1 MQSAKYQEYDNQFAH
16 TNVYGHALDLLVRN
30 RSLSPTGTEVIHLDI
45 GCGFGR
51 IAEPLVDATDLSYVG
66 VDLHE
71 SGLASLRERGFETHR
86 VDLSDK
92 SLADNLLSIVGDRKI
107 ASISLL
113 DTLEHLSD
121 GDTVLSVLGD
131 LASNHKALVVISV
144 PNVAHRD
151 IGFKLAFGRWDYTAA
166 GLLDY
171 THVRLFS
178 AEGLDRVLRHAGLHS
193 VAHYH
198 VRATNSDQAFPSSH
212 PALASGTMLNGLL
225 QTMRAKV
232 DDNADVNQF
241 VHACLAG
248 PKIANDVYVERKED
262 RPFLSIV
269 TRTQGKRIHCLEE
282 LGVTLAG
289 QSCTDF
295 EWIITGHR
303 LNVDRQIAVEQVIDD
318 LPGWLREKTRLL
330 LVNDGNRTRP
340 LNEGFSA
347 ASGQYIS
354 IMDDDDVPLGHWIE
368 TFKKMSEN
376 KPGCLLRAA
385 PVRQD
390 AETVVI
396 NGVQGLRSTS
406 GFDRCFP
413 SEFELFDHL
422 RVNRT
427 PNMALAFPRGIFHD
441 LHIKFDESLTTTED
455 WDFIMRVA
463 GVVGVASSPTI
474 TSVYRWW
481 GNEHS
486 SRTDHP
492 QEEWKQNY
500 QRILQKMDSEMVLY
514 PAGTARRIREIC
526 DARDAAQRN
535 APQADGI
542 ALQKLLE
549 VRDLLDSTSWRATA
563 FVRVLRRFTGAR
575 PISLGACL
583 GMTPE
588 QLEEVKRAILSSR
601 SWRIA
606 SPLRAVKLMLT
617 AKK

>member
-1 MQSAKYQEYDNQFAH
+1 MQSKKYHEYDNQFVH
-16 TNVYGHALDLLVRN
+16 TNVYGHAFDLLVRN
-30 RSLSPTGTEVIHLDI
+30 RSSSQVGTEVIHLDI

-51 IAEPLVDATDLSYVG
+51 IAEPLVEANDISYVG
-66 VDLHE
+66 VDLEE
-71 SGLASLRERGFETHR
+71 SGLVSLRERGFEAHR
-86 VDLSDK
+86 VDLNDK
-92 SLADNLLSIVGDRKI
+92 DLADNLLSIVGNRKI

-113 DTLEHLSD
+113 DTLEHLSN
-121 GDTVLSVLGD
+121 GDHVLSVLSD
-131 LASNHKALVVISV
+131 LAAQYKALVVISV

-178 AEGLDRVLRHAGLHS
+178 AQVLDRVLRHAGLHS
-193 VAHYH
+193 VAQYH
-198 VRATNSDQAFPSSH
+198 VRATKSDQAFPSSH
-212 PALASGTMLNGLL
+212 PALANGTMLNGLL
-225 QTMRAKV
+225 QSMRSKV

-248 PKIANDVYVERKED
+248 PKVANDIYVERKED

-289 QSCTDF
+289 QSCIDF
-295 EWIITGHR
+295 EWIITGHH
-303 LNVDRQIAVEQVIDD
+303 LNVERQIAVEQVIED
-318 LPGWLREKTRLL
+318 LPKWLRDKTRLL

-347 ASGQYIS
+347 ASGHYIS
-354 IMDDDDVPLGHWIE
+354 IMDDDDVPLGHWVE
-368 TFKKMSEN
+368 TFRKMAES

-385 PVRQD
+385 PVRQE
-390 AETVVI
+390 AETVLI

-406 GFDRCFP
+406 SFDKCFP
-413 SEFELFDHL
+413 SEFQLFDHL

-427 PNMALAFPRGIFHD
+427 PNMALAFPRGVFHD
-441 LHIKFDESLTTTED
+441 LHIKFDETLTTTED

-481 GNEHS
+481 GAEHS

-492 QEEWKQNY
+492 QEEWELNY
-500 QRILQKMDSEMVLY
+500 QRILQKMDSEMVLF
-514 PAGTARRIREIC
+514 PVGTARRIREIC
-526 DARDAAQRN
+526 DARDAAQGS
-535 APQADGI
+535 ASPGSSI
-542 ALQKLLE
+542 ALQKLFE
-549 VRDLLDSTSWRATA
+549 VRDLLHSTSWRATA
-563 FVRVLRRFTGAR
+563 FVRVLRRLTGAR

-583 GMTPE
+583 GMTAE
-588 QLEEVKRAILSSR
+588 QLEGVKRAILSSR

-606 SPLRAVKLMLT
+606 RPLRAIKLMLT
-617 AKK
+617 AKR